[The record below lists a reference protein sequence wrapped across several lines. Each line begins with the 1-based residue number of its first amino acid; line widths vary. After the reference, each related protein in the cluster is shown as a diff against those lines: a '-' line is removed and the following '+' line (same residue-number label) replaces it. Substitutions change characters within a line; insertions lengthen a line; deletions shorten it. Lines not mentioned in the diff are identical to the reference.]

1 MKQIS
6 IFFFQF
12 AFVFA
17 TSAQLTKSALF
28 LGNSYTAYNNLPAMT
43 SSLATSVGD
52 VLIYNSNTPGGY
64 TFEGHSTNTTSI
76 NLMQQGTWDYVIL
89 QEQSQLPSF
98 PESQVESDC
107 YPYAAILND
116 MIKSYNPCAETM
128 FYMTWG
134 RKTGDAGNCPNWP
147 PVCTYEGMDDL
158 LAQRYMQ
165 MAADNNAVV
174 SPVGKVWRYLRD
186 SGTTIELYNADNSHP
201 SVAGTYAA
209 ACCFYTAIFQ
219 KDPLLI
225 TDNQGLSAADAQ
237 EIREAVKEVVYDDL
251 LTYNIGFFDLGPTAN
266 FEMSIFDWNTFSF
279 SNYSTNATE
288 VFWDFGDGATST
300 ELSPTHIFQLPGTYT
315 VTLTATGCG
324 IQDEEIIT
332 INVIELAVDE
342 LNSTDDLN
350 IYPNP
355 SNDILFAKM
364 ESGEKTIKI
373 FSLLGQIVFESKTNE
388 VVIEFDIKDLASGAY
403 VFEVELNGQILRKQ
417 FVKK

>member
-6 IFFFQF
+6 IFFLQF
-12 AFVFA
+12 AFVFV

-107 YPYAAILND
+107 YPYAAILNE

-225 TDNQGLSAADAQ
+225 TDNQGLSAVDAQ

-288 VFWDFGDGATST
+288 VFWDFGDGSTST

-324 IQDEEIIT
+324 IQDEEFIT
-332 INVIELAVDE
+332 VNVTELAVDV
-342 LNSTDDLN
+342 LHSTDDLN

-355 SNDILFAKM
+355 SNDILFAEM

-388 VVIEFDIKDLASGAY
+388 AVIEFDIKDLASGAY

>member
-1 MKQIS
+1 MKHIS

-186 SGTTIELYNADNSHP
+186 SGTTIELYNPDNSHP

-237 EIREAVKEVVYDDL
+237 EIREAVKQVVYDDL
-251 LTYNIGFFDLGPTAN
+251 LTYNIGYFDLGPTAN
-266 FEMSIFDWNTFSF
+266 FELTQADWNTFVF
-279 SNYSTNATE
+279 SNMTSNASS
-288 VFWDFGDGATST
+288 VVWDFGDGTTST

-324 IQDEEIIT
+324 IQDDEIIT
-332 INVIELAVDE
+332 VNVTELDVDE

-364 ESGEKTIKI
+364 ESGEKMIKI
-373 FSLLGQIVFESKTNE
+373 RSLLGQIVFESKTNE
-388 VVIEFDIKDLASGAY
+388 EAIEFDLKDLASGSY